1 MESLD
6 RAIAALEELPHYTSY
21 MIGGGSKKMVNL
33 DEAIEALRALPPAPA
48 QGLTRE
54 KIDALIRKLG
64 IAPDEAGWY
73 GVIEL
78 RDAILAELRNEATRC
93 VNTFC
98 TVSGKHWHETD
109 SIGSPAILATTDEPE
124 PVHDESWDGEKS
136 RQPSIS
142 LRDLLLFRLRHPTSP
157 GDE

>member
-1 MESLD
+1 MTDLEQAINREERDSWRRYWESPTGVANAPAGMVELARLHINKLCDALD
-6 RAIAALEELPHYTSY
+6 GLA
-21 MIGGGSKKMVNL
+21 
-33 DEAIEALRALPPAPA
+33 ALPPAPA
-48 QGLTRE
+48 QGITRE
-54 KIDALIRKLG
+54 KLDALIRKLG

-78 RDAILAELRNEATRC
+78 RDAILATTGEPEPRKYEMLR
-93 VNTFC
+93 
-98 TVSGKHWHETD
+98 
-109 SIGSPAILATTDEPE
+109 GSFSLGEDVGGEPE
-124 PVHDESWDGEKS
+124 PVHDESWEGEKS